1 MDLAFLLVMAL
12 ATSMTV
18 PVVGALLMF
27 SLMIGPAAAARS
39 LTARPVLAMGLAV
52 AIALVTVWTGI
63 VVSYQTNWPLGFF
76 VGIMGAFFF
85 LAGRGYAA
93 QPAAPEY
100 RGTVNRLK
108 DSTSPYLLQ
117 HADNPVDWWPWCD
130 EAFAEAAR
138 RDVPVMLSVGYAACH
153 WCHVMAHESFE
164 DPETAALLN
173 EHVVA
178 VKVDREERPDVDAVY
193 MTATQAMTGQG
204 GWPMTVFMTPDQE
217 PFFCG
222 TYFPRDTFRSLV
234 LNVARAWR
242 SQRAGVAD
250 QARQVVD
257 ALSQNAQATA
267 RALRGGE
274 GEWTERFPEIAD
286 AAVTGLERNYDA
298 ADGGFGGAP
307 KFPPSMVL
315 EFLLRHHRRTG
326 APAALYMAEGTC
338 EAMARGGLYDQ
349 LGGGF
354 ARYSTDAAWVV
365 PHFEKMLY
373 DNALLAR
380 VYLNLW
386 RATGSDLAR
395 RVAEETCAWMLRE
408 LRTEEGGLA
417 ASLDADSEGEEGKF
431 YVWRPAELDAI
442 LGSGDGEF
450 AARVFGVTE
459 RGTFEHGASVLQ
471 RRIEPEEPD
480 RLARVRAALL
490 AARDG
495 RVRPGRD
502 DKVVAAWNGLAISAL
517 AECGL
522 LLGRPDFVAAARD
535 AAALLATVHLAGGRL
550 IRTSRDG
557 AAGDTA
563 GVLEDYACVAE
574 GLLVLSG
581 VTGEARWTAL
591 AGDLLET
598 ALTAF
603 GDGHGGFYDTADG
616 RRTAVL
622 PPGRARRQRHA
633 IRNLRRGGRAA
644 QLRRA
649 DRLGAPPGG
658 RRGGARRAARHRG
671 PVPAR
676 GRRRPGGRRG
686 LAGRAVRDR
695 DRRRPRRRADRR
707 AAPDGAARG
716 PARRGPGPWRRDRR
730 GGPAA
735 GRADAGRRGPR
746 RVRLP
751 PVHLPAAGHHPRTAH
766 AGAHRPV
773 LARLDAVAA
782 GTAS

>member
-1 MDLAFLLVMAL
+1 
-12 ATSMTV
+12 
-18 PVVGALLMF
+18 
-27 SLMIGPAAAARS
+27 
-39 LTARPVLAMGLAV
+39 
-52 AIALVTVWTGI
+52 
-63 VVSYQTNWPLGFF
+63 
-76 VGIMGAFFF
+76 
-85 LAGRGYAA
+85 
-93 QPAAPEY
+93 
-100 RGTVNRLK
+100 
-108 DSTSPYLLQ
+108 
-117 HADNPVDWWPWCD
+117 
-130 EAFAEAAR
+130 
-138 RDVPVMLSVGYAACH
+138 
-153 WCHVMAHESFE
+153 
-164 DPETAALLN
+164 
-173 EHVVA
+173 
-178 VKVDREERPDVDAVY
+178 

-274 GEWTERFPEIAD
+274 GQWTERLPEIAD
-286 AAVTGLERNYDA
+286 AAVTALGRGYDA
-298 ADGGFGGAP
+298 AEGGFGGAP

-326 APAALYMAEGTC
+326 APAALAMAEGTC

-354 ARYSTDAAWVV
+354 ARYSTDTAWVV

-386 RATGSDLAR
+386 RATGSELAR

-408 LRTEEGGLA
+408 LRTEGGGLA
-417 ASLDADSEGEEGKF
+417 ASLDADSEGAEGKF

-442 LGSGDGEF
+442 LGSGDGDF

-471 RRIEPEEPD
+471 RRIEPDDPD

-502 DKVVAAWNGLAISAL
+502 DKVVAAWNGLALSAL

-522 LLGRPDFVAAARD
+522 LLGRPDFVAAAHD
-535 AAALLATVHLAGGRL
+535 AATLLATVHLAGGRL

-557 AAGDTA
+557 TAGDTA
-563 GVLEDYACVAE
+563 GVLEDYACVAD

-591 AGDLLET
+591 AGELLET

-603 GDGHGGFYDTADG
+603 GDGHGGFYDTAEDG
-616 RRTAVL
+616 EQLFFRPAEPADNATPSGTFAVAGALLSYAALTGSARHRDAAGAALGVL
-622 PPGRARRQRHA
+622 PAISARYP
-633 IRNLRRGGRAA
+633 RAA
-644 QLRRA
+644 GEGLAVGEAWLAGPAEIAVVGRPDDARTRELHKTA
-649 DRLGAPPGG
+649 LLAAPPGAVLALGDGVDAAVPLLVG
-658 RRGGARRAARHRG
+658 RGLVDGAPAAYVCRQFTCLAPVTTPQELTAALAGPSALRGAGSAAVPVPTARALPAPGCFGTGRGGSS
-671 PVPAR
+671 
-676 GRRRPGGRRG
+676 
-686 LAGRAVRDR
+686 
-695 DRRRPRRRADRR
+695 
-707 AAPDGAARG
+707 
-716 PARRGPGPWRRDRR
+716 
-730 GGPAA
+730 
-735 GRADAGRRGPR
+735 
-746 RVRLP
+746 
-751 PVHLPAAGHHPRTAH
+751 
-766 AGAHRPV
+766 
-773 LARLDAVAA
+773 AVAPPGIPA
-782 GTAS
+782 H